1 MMISARCK
9 IVPAFVL
16 LLGVMVASQCAHAE
30 EIVVT
35 LWGTGMFGA
44 PYAVGMEKGYFKEA
58 GIDLTEVAGGTG
70 GGSVVRNVLAS
81 ALPFGEV
88 ATSAAIA
95 AHKQGL
101 PIVIVGAGGR
111 SFDNVWVAMPSSTI
125 SSIHDLVG
133 KRVSYTNPKSI
144 SDLFLQMLLTK
155 NGVDPK
161 QVTRVSAGGYGPG
174 LTLLENGGVDLAPV
188 TEPLRTMTK
197 GKYKPIFSA
206 KDNIPPIISAGPIV
220 TRDLASKH
228 PEKIR
233 ALLRGR
239 RRGVDF
245 IYAHPEEAGKIVAK
259 AYKIPEDVAI
269 ESVSAM
275 AKAGQWSTGEIDL
288 FEYNNMADGMR
299 LTGEL
304 TGEVDWKA
312 LIDTSFLPED
322 LRAKGSPEV
331 RR

>member
-1 MMISARCK
+1 MAEIIARLRD
-9 IVPAFVL
+9 IWPLLAF
-16 LLGVMVASQCAHAE
+16 LLGALSWPAQAE

-35 LWGTGMFGA
+35 LWGTGMYGA

-58 GIDLTEVAGGTG
+58 GIDLTNVAGGTG

-88 ATSAAIA
+88 AVSAAIA

-101 PIVIVGAGGR
+101 PIIIVGAGAR
-111 SFDNVWVAMPSSTI
+111 AFDNVWVAMPNSPI
-125 SSIHDLVG
+125 SKIQDLIG

-144 SDLFLQMLLTK
+144 SDLFVQMLLTK
-155 NGVDPK
+155 NGVDPAK
-161 QVTRVSAGGYGPG
+161 VTRVSAGGYGPG

-197 GKYKPIFSA
+197 NKYKPIFSA
-206 KDNIPPIISAGPIV
+206 KDNIPPIMAAGPMV
-220 TRDLASKH
+220 TRDLANKY

-233 ALLRGR
+233 GLLLGR

-245 IYAHPEEAGKIVAK
+245 IYANPAEAGRIVAK
-259 AYKIPEDVAI
+259 AYKIPEAI
-269 ESVSAM
+269 AVEAVSAM
-275 AKAGQWSTGEIDL
+275 AKAGQWSRGEIDL
-288 FEYNNMADGMR
+288 SEYNNMAEGMR

-304 TGEVDWKA
+304 TDEVAWKA
-312 LIDTSFLPED
+312 LIDTSFLPDD
-322 LRAKGSPEV
+322 LKAKTSPEV

>member
-1 MMISARCK
+1 MRMLFCRIA
-9 IVPAFVL
+9 PALAL
-16 LLGVMVASQCAHAE
+16 LLSAVLGSANAQGE
-30 EIVVT
+30 EIVIT
-35 LWGTGMFGA
+35 LWSTGMFGA
-44 PYAVGMEKGYFKEA
+44 PYAVGMEKGYFREA
-58 GIDLTEVAGGTG
+58 GIDLTDVAGGTG

-95 AHKQGL
+95 AYKQGL

-111 SFDNVWVAMPSSTI
+111 SFDNVWMAMPDSRI

-133 KRVSYTNPKSI
+133 KRVAYTNPKSI

-155 NGVDPK
+155 NGVDPSK
-161 QVTRVSAGGYGPG
+161 VIRVSAGSYGAG

-197 GKYKPIFSA
+197 SKYKPIFSA
-206 KDNIPPIISAGPIV
+206 KDNIPPIISAGPV
-220 TRDLASKH
+220 ATRDLANKH

-233 ALLRGR
+233 ALLLGR
-239 RRGVDF
+239 QRGVDF
-245 IYAHPEEAGKIVAK
+245 IYANPTEAGKIVVK
-259 AYKIPEDVAI
+259 AYKIAEDVAV

-275 AKAGQWSTGEIDL
+275 ARAGQWSTGEIDL
-288 FEYNNMADGMR
+288 LEYNNMADGMR

-312 LIDTSFLPED
+312 LIDTSFLPDD
-322 LRAKGSPEV
+322 LKAKSSPEV

>member
-1 MMISARCK
+1 MTRLRK
-9 IVPAFVL
+9 IWRVL
-16 LLGVMVASQCAHAE
+16 LLLPGAAFSLANAHCE
-30 EIVVT
+30 EIVIT

-58 GIDLTEVAGGTG
+58 GIDLTDIAGGTG

-101 PIVIVGAGGR
+101 PIIIVGAGGR
-111 SFDNVWVAMPSSTI
+111 SFDNVWVAMPNSSI

-155 NGVDPK
+155 NGVDPGK
-161 QVTRVSAGGYGPG
+161 VTRVSAGGYGPG

-197 GKYKPIFSA
+197 NKYKPIFSA

-220 TRDLASKH
+220 TRDFAGKN
-228 PEKIR
+228 PGKIR
-233 ALLRGR
+233 ALLLGR

-245 IYAHPEEAGKIVAK
+245 IYANPTEAGKIVAK
-259 AYKIPEDVAI
+259 AYKISEDVAV
-269 ESVSAM
+269 EAVSAM

-288 FEYNNMADGMR
+288 SEYNNMADGMR

-304 TGEVDWKA
+304 TGQVDWKA
-312 LIDTSFLPED
+312 LIDTSFLPDD
-322 LRAKGSPEV
+322 LRAKSSPEA